1 MTGPDVNPVGHIDPA
16 HQALLGLH
24 DLAGTFGDAHP
35 DLDHGFGPD
44 STGRALAQLAEAP
57 EDQVSFGAR
66 LDVLHALAGADFPGY
81 DRHEAEYVRLAQS
94 IGAPHG
100 LDAQTVLDDVK
111 ASEGGDAAFAE
122 TTTARAL
129 PHEATAFV
137 GEDVCHTARVKV
149 GGKPATWIFSEF
161 ETDAAFENLASW
173 VDPNNWP
180 VRSPMLFKRMDLIQ
194 GTATD
199 LAGLEGEQH
208 WHGEF
213 LEEVQLV
220 DRLRTGLHCDYYSRR
235 GNSVGMTY
243 NLTFSV
249 NNQIIVDRGF
259 LLATDIGGGLHRVK
273 ALKIVGFEESGWDTV
288 ALFVCPLWTDFV
300 RQATTGGTSSTPRD
314 PSEQPTPAPSGSGP
328 SPGMPL
334 PGDELLD
341 EWVDF
346 FGEAAKTYAHLVGD
360 VARKAVAGGYRAP
373 EMVKDG
379 ARYWSQLA
387 KDWSRAWAYGIELIQ
402 DIAEEGTDLAP
413 KPPDPDRSWRS
424 QPRTEGSGY
433 ATAAAVATRTGEPEG
448 TTIPIPAL
456 TTGATVTSSDLVS
469 IEAGAAIISAAAVTV
484 TRTTLADGTAAVRVA
499 PEGGDYPAGLYV
511 GMLAV
516 DGQPLVPVQIYLS
529 HAVHGTP

>member
-1 MTGPDVNPVGHIDPA
+1 MTDPDRDPDGRA
-16 HQALLGLH
+16 DAAYQALLALH
-24 DLAGTFGDAHP
+24 DAAGTFGDAHP
-35 DLDHGFGPD
+35 GPER
-44 STGRALAQLAEAP
+44 GLGPVPVGEALAQLAEAP

-81 DRHEAEYVRLAQS
+81 DEHEAEYVRLAES

-100 LDAQTVLDDVK
+100 VNAQTILDDVK
-111 ASEGGDAAFAE
+111 ASAAGDTPFAA
-122 TTTARAL
+122 TPTARAL

-137 GEDVCHTARVKV
+137 GEDVCHTARVTV
-149 GGKPATWIFSEF
+149 DGKPATWIFSEF
-161 ETDAAFENLASW
+161 ETDASYQDLAAW
-173 VDPNNWP
+173 VDPRSWP
-180 VRSPMLFKRMDLIQ
+180 DRSPMLFKRMELI
-194 GTATD
+194 GGRTEVT
-199 LAGLEGEQH
+199 GLDAQQH

-220 DRLRTGLHCDYYSRR
+220 DRLRTLLHCDIYSRQGR
-235 GNSVGMTY
+235 AAGMTY

-249 NNQIIVDRGF
+249 GDQIIVDRGF
-259 LLATDIGGGLHRVK
+259 LLATDIGDGLHRVK
-273 ALKIVGFEESGWDTV
+273 ALKIVGFKESEWN
-288 ALFVCPLWTDFV
+288 ALARFVCPLWTDFV
-300 RQATTGGTSSTPRD
+300 RQATKGGKKSKPTD
-314 PSEQPTPAPSGSGP
+314 PSEQPTPPGSGP

-346 FGEAAKTYAHLVGD
+346 FGGAAKTYAHLVGD

-373 EMVKDG
+373 DMAKDG

-424 QPRTEGSGY
+424 RPGAEERTY
-433 ATAAAVATRTGEPEG
+433 ATAAAATTRTGEPEG
-448 TTIPIPAL
+448 TTIPIPTL
-456 TTGATVTSSDLVS
+456 TAGATVTSSDLVS
-469 IEAGAAIISAAAVTV
+469 IEAGAASIPAAAVTV

-499 PEGGDYPAGLYV
+499 AEGGDHPAGLYV
-511 GMLAV
+511 GMLAA
-516 DGQPLVPVQIYLS
+516 DGQPVPLQIYLS
-529 HAVHGTP
+529 RAVHGTP